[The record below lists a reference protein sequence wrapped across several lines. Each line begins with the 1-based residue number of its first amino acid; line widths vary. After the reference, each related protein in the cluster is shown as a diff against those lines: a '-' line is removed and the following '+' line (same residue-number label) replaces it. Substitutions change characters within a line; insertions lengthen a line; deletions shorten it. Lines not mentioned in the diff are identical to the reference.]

1 MLACAGTSNALEGTV
16 ETKTTSVSLTFD
28 GLEPYG
34 IPSHRGLTTINY
46 DKDRGYLYLYN
57 KANNGGTF
65 YIGKNGTVGENPVTQ
80 RSSDETLKNNARND
94 LFYCEAGKTYRL
106 KYDYKYLAGSGGVGR
121 TMSIW
126 LLPDPLAASISD
138 YDLAKRAT
146 LIFYE
151 APHKLAAALRDMAD
165 TFGDRNIALVKELTK
180 LHESVERTT
189 LFSAAAKYADGSAKG
204 EYVIIIEGEAEKT
217 ESSEMPL
224 FDAVAAAKEL
234 MDGGMPASAAAKE
247 AAALSGRKKNEI
259 YKELVKQ
266 Q

>member
-1 MLACAGTSNALEGTV
+1 MRKLSKALSIVLGFACILSMLACAGTSNALEGTV

-121 TMSIW
+121 TMSI
-126 LLPDPLAASISD
+126 LAPARSSCSI
-138 YDLAKRAT
+138 Y
-146 LIFYE
+146 
-151 APHKLAAALRDMAD
+151 
-165 TFGDRNIALVKELTK
+165 FGL
-180 LHESVERTT
+180 
-189 LFSAAAKYADGSAKG
+189 
-204 EYVIIIEGEAEKT
+204 
-217 ESSEMPL
+217 
-224 FDAVAAAKEL
+224 
-234 MDGGMPASAAAKE
+234 
-247 AAALSGRKKNEI
+247 
-259 YKELVKQ
+259 
-266 Q
+266 